1 MKILG
6 IETSC
11 DETSVGIINDK
22 GEILSNLV
30 YSQVQK
36 HAPYGGIVPEV
47 ASREHVKAIGW
58 VYNLALEQA
67 RTNLKEINL
76 IAVTAGPGLQGPL
89 LVGIS
94 FAKGLS
100 LALNIPLIG
109 VNHLMG
115 HIYSC
120 MIEDTAFKPPFLAL
134 LITGGNTLITL
145 VEDIFVHKILGSTRD
160 DAAGECLD
168 KAARLLGLGYPG
180 GPAIEKAALGG
191 NASYYRLPVPLK
203 KEDSLDFSFSGLK
216 TAVYYLV
223 EELKKNG
230 KEIQVNHLSA
240 SVQEA
245 VFSSLLDRLEKAQ
258 DKTGVEKIAVVGGV
272 ASNERL
278 KYRLREFTE
287 KRHLVLSVPSPAL
300 CTDNGVISAFVGL
313 LKHSYNRIDNN
324 IIDAQPFLTLQE

>member
-6 IETSC
+6 VETSC
-11 DETSVGIINDK
+11 DETSIGVMNDK
-22 GEILSNLV
+22 GEILSNFV

-36 HAPYGGIVPEV
+36 HFPYGGIVPEV

-58 VYNLALEQA
+58 VYNLALKQA
-67 RTNLKEINL
+67 QTDLKEINL
-76 IAVTAGPGLQGPL
+76 IAVTEGPGLQGPL

-100 LALNIPLIG
+100 LALNIPLTG
-109 VNHLMG
+109 VNHLVG

-120 MIEDTAFKPPFLAL
+120 MIEDRTFKPPFLAL
-134 LITGGNTLITL
+134 LITGGNTLIAL
-145 VEDIFVHKILGSTRD
+145 VEDIFVHKVLGSTRD

-168 KAARLLGLGYPG
+168 KTARLMGLGYPG
-180 GPAIEKAALGG
+180 GSAIEKAALSGK
-191 NASYYRLPVPLK
+191 ASYYRLPIPLK
-203 KEDSLDFSFSGLK
+203 NEDSLDFSFSGLK

-223 EELKKNG
+223 EELKQKN
-230 KEIQVNHLSA
+230 KQIMVNHLSA

-258 DKTGVEKIAVVGGV
+258 DKTGVDKIAVVGGV

-278 KYRLREFTE
+278 KYRLKEFAQ
-287 KRHLVLSVPSPAL
+287 KRRLTLNVPSPAL
-300 CTDNGVISAFVGL
+300 CTDNAAIIAFTGL
-313 LKHSYNRIDNN
+313 LKHNYGRIDNN
-324 IIDAQPFLTLQE
+324 IIDAQPFLTLEE